1 MKEGSSLVK
10 AISLGAVALLFLF
23 LGREGPIDAVTNV
36 FTPDTSKQEV
46 VVENIE
52 EVADIEATDVQTYVV
67 TQVIDGDTLT
77 VDIDGVTESIRVL
90 GINTPE
96 TEYSSR
102 GAECFGAEASTY
114 AKTLLEGTEVSLT
127 ADDTQDARDKYDR
140 ILAYVTLPDG
150 RDFGQVMIADG
161 YAYEYTHIYPYKNQQ
176 LYKAAQA
183 HAQEDE
189 VGLWADGVCVKS
201 D

>member
-102 GAECFGAEASTY
+102 GAECFGAEAST
-114 AKTLLEGTEVSLT
+114 
-127 ADDTQDARDKYDR
+127 
-140 ILAYVTLPDG
+140 
-150 RDFGQVMIADG
+150 
-161 YAYEYTHIYPYKNQQ
+161 
-176 LYKAAQA
+176 
-183 HAQEDE
+183 
-189 VGLWADGVCVKS
+189 
-201 D
+201 

>member
-161 YAYEYTHIYPYKNQQ
+161 YAYEYTHIYSYKNQQ